1 MAPGAAP
8 SWSVTGQQETS
19 DIGPQGTYVPGVRV
33 TFQLE
38 NGTVGQVFLA
48 QADYSVEKARAAIAA
63 KAATMAAVSSLTA
76 EG

>member
-1 MAPGAAP
+1 MAPAATP
-8 SWSVTGQQETS
+8 TWHVTGQQETS

-48 QADYSVEKARAAIAA
+48 QADYSVEKARQAIAA
-63 KAATMAAVSSLTA
+63 KASTLAAVHALTS